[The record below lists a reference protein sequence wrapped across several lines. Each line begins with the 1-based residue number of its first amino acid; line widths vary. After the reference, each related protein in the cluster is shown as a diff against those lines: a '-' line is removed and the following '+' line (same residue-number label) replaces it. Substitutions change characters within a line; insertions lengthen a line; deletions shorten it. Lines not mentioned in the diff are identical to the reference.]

1 MIVDFYDDDFAFLQ
15 GRKKNFTPVVEKGS
29 SFISDHLLKWCI
41 NKLKITCRGQI
52 VVWLI
57 KGFCFNWSHCIAVM
71 YCLVFCIGLFVPEH
85 LLALELSWY

>member
-1 MIVDFYDDDFAFLQ
+1 MIVDFYDDDFAFPQ

-57 KGFCFNWSHCIAVM
+57 KGFFV
-71 YCLVFCIGLFVPEH
+71 LIGVIV
-85 LLALELSWY
+85 